1 MLLQPHKYKRVIPF
15 LPFIATSSR
24 KVVCSKRQVTGGEVA
39 YLFLVACCGIMK
51 RPELL
56 MFALLRSSATALAT
70 TGEKVFL
77 SPQTQH
83 IQLRL
88 ATRTDVPAIQRCNL
102 ACLPENYNA
111 EFYCSHLRQWPELA
125 LVAEE
130 LPSPREMDQQYQ
142 SRNPFS
148 SFPGGGYQSDP
159 KIVAYVLGKV
169 ESRSVMDYDNPT
181 SYHDVVET
189 LGHVTSL
196 AVHKDFRRL
205 GLARAMMTQLHYH
218 LEHQNV
224 DSCGLHVRTSNLA
237 ACRLY
242 KEDGYAIDQVIPS
255 YYQDGE
261 DAYFMKKMFCPQ
273 RYSPPGYATTGPF
286 FGKKVW
292 KSGPQE
298 LRLPRIHSNPIIL
311 DDDMTSVSSSF
322 SSSKHSSGGTNGGSA
337 ELLTGTI

>member
-1 MLLQPHKYKRVIPF
+1 MR
-15 LPFIATSSR
+15 
-24 KVVCSKRQVTGGEVA
+24 
-39 YLFLVACCGIMK
+39 

-56 MFALLRSSATALAT
+56 MLALLRSSAAALAT

-77 SPQTQH
+77 PQKTQL

-111 EFYCSHLRQWPELA
+111 QFYCSHLRQWPELA

-130 LPSPREMDQQYQ
+130 LPTSREVDGQLGHQPRN
-142 SRNPFS
+142 RFA
-148 SFPGGGYQSDP
+148 SFPGSYQNEP

-169 ESRSVMDYDNPT
+169 ESRLVMDYDNPT
-181 SYHDVVET
+181 SYHDRVES

-196 AVHKDFRRL
+196 AVHQDFRRL
-205 GLARAMMTQLHYH
+205 GLARAMMTQLHHH

-224 DSCGLHVRTSNLA
+224 DSCGLHVRTSNIA

-242 KEDGYAIDQVIPS
+242 QEDGYEIGQVIPS

-261 DAYFMKKMFCPQ
+261 DAYFMRKSLKPQ
-273 RYSPPGYATTGPF
+273 SCSTYGYSPAGPF
-286 FGKKVW
+286 FGKKIW
-292 KSGPQE
+292 KSGPEE
-298 LRLPRIHSNPIIL
+298 LRLPRL
-311 DDDMTSVSSSF
+311 LSSSLRLDETTSIS
-322 SSSKHSSGGTNGGSA
+322 SSSKHSSSGTKHSSCGTNGGSA
-337 ELLTGTI
+337 DLLTGTI